1 MLYIV
6 AIQKTRECVNL
17 AISVRGR
24 KGKPMSDLI
33 EPTGGCI
40 TCAKC
45 EKVRLS
51 HFCGRRKLTDKQ
63 LYNTK
68 GYCSKYVPKE
78 KKIRGS
84 E

>member
-1 MLYIV
+1 
-6 AIQKTRECVNL
+6 
-17 AISVRGR
+17 
-24 KGKPMSDLI
+24 MSDLI

-68 GYCSKYVPKE
+68 GYCSKFVPKE
-78 KKIRGS
+78 KKK
-84 E
+84 EE